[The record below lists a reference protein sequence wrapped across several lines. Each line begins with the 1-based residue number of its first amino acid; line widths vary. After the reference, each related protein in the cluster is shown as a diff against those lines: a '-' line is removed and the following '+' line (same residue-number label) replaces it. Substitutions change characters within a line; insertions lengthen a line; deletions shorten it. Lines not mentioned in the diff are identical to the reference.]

1 MLVLYSFGL
10 YRLNLSFASLY
21 IALAQSF
28 DTFLKLSCLFISYLS
43 YQTITLLFLSSVWMR
58 ICLFDVIYLL
68 RAV

>member
-1 MLVLYSFGL
+1 MLVLYSFDL

-28 DTFLKLSCLFISYLS
+28 DAFLKLSCLFISYLS
-43 YQTITLLFLSSVWMR
+43 YQTITLLFFSSVWMR
-58 ICLFDVIYLL
+58 ICLLDVIYLL